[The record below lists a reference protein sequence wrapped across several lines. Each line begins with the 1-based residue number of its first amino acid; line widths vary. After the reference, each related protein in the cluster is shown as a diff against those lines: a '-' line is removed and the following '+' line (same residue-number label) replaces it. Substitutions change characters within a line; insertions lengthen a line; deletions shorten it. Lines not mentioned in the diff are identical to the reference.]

1 MSKLSSL
8 VRDYLTPLLVLVVAG
23 VVAYDHLMPHEGGGE
38 TVVNGKL
45 LGRQFA
51 KVIAASFGDAWQT
64 AAETL
69 EAGKP
74 MADAQASLQ
83 TKWQD
88 GRSRAFAAQVA
99 PVFSKVL
106 AEGVEPTDPT
116 QRAAVVKL
124 WRDFA
129 TGLKGGR

>member
-1 MSKLSSL
+1 MTRLGSF

-23 VVAYDHLMPHEGGGE
+23 VVAYDHLVPHDGGGE
-38 TVVNGKL
+38 TVVNGRL

-64 AAETL
+64 AAATL

-74 MADAQASLQ
+74 MAEAQASLQ
-83 TKWQD
+83 TKWQN
-88 GRSRAFAAQVA
+88 GRSQAFATQVA
-99 PVFSKVL
+99 PEFSKVL

-129 TGLKGGR
+129 TGLRGGR